1 MRLGQAAKILNITT
15 TTIVQYLKKLGFH
28 IEDNLNYK
36 LTEEQYSIISEAFAV
51 NKEEKE
57 KSSNISIDS
66 PKESLKIDT
75 DNFDSLVFKT
85 VQDRFNKNI
94 FNNKPKIKKEEE
106 KKMVNNEDFKSENT
120 ETITPETP
128 KQEINDPL
136 DNKQK
141 NNENAKSEKVFSN
154 VENKIKGVNV
164 LGFIDI
170 SNKDS
175 STRPNAEDNK
185 ERAKHLR
192 QKYEDRK
199 RLINQARKERQNA
212 ENKTENNNNA
222 ENKNKQNKI
231 IAYAEKKI
239 KNTLAR
245 LNRKKDKNVLSKS
258 LYRKE
263 KFERFQK
270 TNAKEVKDETILQV
284 TENISLSDF
293 AALLKITPAEVLDK
307 CKELGIVASLHQ
319 RLNADIID
327 LLADEYGFRVEFL
340 KTSFSKK
347 EEKQDLVDEKN
358 LQKRTPIVT
367 IMGHVDHGKTSLLD
381 YIRKTNITKGEEG
394 GITQHIGAYKTNT
407 KFGDI
412 VFLDTPGHEAFTA
425 MRVRGV
431 GIADIVVIIIAA
443 DDGIQPQTR
452 EIISQVKLSGSHI
465 IIAINKIDKEGANPD
480 KIKEGLANL
489 NILVEDWGGKY
500 QCQYISAKTG
510 EGVEALLE
518 KIILEAETMDLK
530 ADAVCSA
537 KGIVLESF
545 LDKGRGFVN
554 TAIVQKGK
562 LKVGDSV
569 VSGIYYGKVKA
580 LLDDAGKNIKEA
592 GPSTPVQIIGL
603 NGACKAEDKFSV
615 ESEKEAK
622 NIAAEREQ
630 ILRQQHFKTQQGA
643 HVEENDDP
651 KVKKINLIIKGDVY
665 GSIQA
670 LADSLLR
677 LQNEFV
683 KINIISNNVGIVNDS
698 DVNFAITAKASII
711 CFNVKPSPSAKKLA
725 TQNKIEIKTYS
736 LIYDAIEDMEELIKE
751 MSIDKDKKIIKGR
764 AEVKALFKITKVGM
778 IAGCFIN
785 EGSATV
791 KSKVQIVR
799 DGNVVFNTEIT
810 QIKHYK
816 SDIKE
821 AKVNTECG
829 IYIRNYNDYQIGDI
843 LECYE
848 FANEVKKEK

>member
-15 TTIVQYLKKLGFH
+15 TTIVQYLKKIGSH

-36 LTEEQYSIISEAFAV
+36 LTDEQYSIISEAFAV

-57 KSSNISIDS
+57 KSSNISIET
-66 PKESLKIDT
+66 PKESLKIDS
-75 DNFDSLVFKT
+75 DNSDSLVFKN
-85 VQDRFNKNI
+85 VQDRFSQ
-94 FNNKPKIKKEEE
+94 NNFAAKMKPRRDDFKKQVEEE
-106 KKMVNNEDFKSENT
+106 KNPE
-120 ETITPETP
+120 ETIVKNQIVENSET
-128 KQEINDPL
+128 E
-136 DNKQK
+136 K
-141 NNENAKSEKVFSN
+141 NEAPIVEKDKELEKTDKFYSN
-154 VENKIKGVNV
+154 VETKVKGVNV

-170 SNKDS
+170 SNRDS

-199 RLINQARKERQNA
+199 RLINQARKERQNV
-212 ENKTENNNNA
+212 ENKINNNSN
-222 ENKNKQNKI
+222 ENKFKQNTI
-231 IAYAEKKI
+231 NAYAEKKI
-239 KNTLAR
+239 KNTLTR
-245 LNRKKDKNVLSKS
+245 LNKKKDKNVLSKS

-263 KFERFQK
+263 KFERFK
-270 TNAKEVKDETILQV
+270 KSNAQEVKDENILQV

-293 AALLKITPAEVLDK
+293 AALLKISPNELLDK
-307 CKELGIVASLHQ
+307 CKEMEIIASLHQ
-319 RLNADIID
+319 RLNSEIIE
-327 LLADEYGFRVEFL
+327 LLAEEYGFKVEFL
-340 KTSFSKK
+340 TVEA
-347 EEKQDLVDEKN
+347 EEEQEEVVDEKN
-358 LQKRTPIVT
+358 LKKRAPIVT
-367 IMGHVDHGKTSLLD
+367 VMGHVDHGKTSLLD
-381 YIRKTNITKGEEG
+381 CIRKANVSKGEEG

-407 KFGDI
+407 KFGEI

-431 GIADIVVIIIAA
+431 DIADIVVIIIAA

-452 EIISQVKLSGSHI
+452 EVISQVKLSNSHI

-480 KIKEGLANL
+480 KIKEGLANM

-510 EGVEALLE
+510 EGVEELLE
-518 KIILEAETMDLK
+518 KIILEAETMELK
-530 ADAVCSA
+530 ADAVCDA
-537 KGIVLESF
+537 KGIILESF

-562 LKVGDSV
+562 LKVGDAV
-569 VSGIYYGKVKA
+569 VAGTFYGKVKA
-580 LLDDAGKNIKEA
+580 LIDENGKNMKEA
-592 GPSTPVQIIGL
+592 GPSTPVQIVGL

-630 ILRQQHFKTQQGA
+630 ILRQQYFKTQNA
-643 HVEENDDP
+643 PAEEEDP
-651 KVKKINLIIKGDVY
+651 KVQKLNWIIKGDVY

-670 LADSLLR
+670 LADSLLK
-677 LQNEFV
+677 LQNEVV
-683 KINIISNNVGIVNDS
+683 KINIISTNVGIVNDS
-698 DVNFAITAKASII
+698 DVNFAITAKASIL

-725 TQNKIEIKTYS
+725 AQNKVEIKTYS
-736 LIYDAIEDMEELIKE
+736 LIYDAIEDMEELVKKL
-751 MSIDKDKKIIKGR
+751 SIDKDKKVIKGR

-778 IAGCFIN
+778 IAGCYIN

-799 DGNVVFNTEIT
+799 DGNVVFNSEIT
-810 QIKHYK
+810 QVKHYK

-829 IYIRNYNDYQIGDI
+829 IYIRNFNDYQIGHI

-848 FANEVKKEK
+848 FAHEVKKDK